1 MPRRTGRPAPALEPE
16 AIPPTYEELEAK
28 ITYLEKAAA
37 DAAALAEKEAA
48 KAAEAVKATKVA
60 KDIADTALDAKVQAE
75 TEKEAAKEA
84 LRSLSEQITSVQVA
98 QATYLDERR
107 DLVGKAA
114 AGEQATQAMN
124 DMQVE
129 LAKLRAIAALV
140 KAPSPEPEV
149 LGTILVHE
157 NVVIGDTFYFD
168 QKWKTAN
175 NVRSRIAVDFKGPNA
190 KYLANRG
197 TPVKPVVLADGTY
210 RIIVPTLPQAR
221 GLAHSAKLWMG
232 QNEDT
237 ETVVTSIPLQAT
249 ALQGKDAAREG
260 GAGIVLIESKP
271 VLVSLMTVG
280 GLMKVSATRD
290 SDGQLQTLH
299 LHVP

>member
-1 MPRRTGRPAPALEPE
+1 
-16 AIPPTYEELEAK
+16 
-28 ITYLEKAAA
+28 
-37 DAAALAEKEAA
+37 
-48 KAAEAVKATKVA
+48 
-60 KDIADTALDAKVQAE
+60 
-75 TEKEAAKEA
+75 
-84 LRSLSEQITSVQVA
+84 
-98 QATYLDERR
+98 
-107 DLVGKAA
+107 
-114 AGEQATQAMN
+114 MN

-271 VLVSLMTVG
+271 ALVSLMTVG